1 MERYACT
8 AIPKSAWRANI
19 QHWLLRWEGKAA
31 GMGQNQK
38 GTGEAVEDA
47 AEGLG
52 VPNHTCAP
60 ISSSC
65 PCCLLVSLFA
75 ISIQERHGSALIFET
90 ETSVWLIPLWGFE
103 LSRHDRTQI
112 LGEHNWEKNH
122 CSMEKCFP
130 HHQQGAALNT
140 ERWRNCEQKQLV
152 RSSLSTG
159 LFLTQTLSG

>member
-8 AIPKSAWRANI
+8 VTHKSAWRANI
-19 QHWLLRWEGKAA
+19 QHWLLRWGETSRNGAEPEGHRR
-31 GMGQNQK
+31 GCGGCCRGPRSSQSC
-38 GTGEAVEDA
+38 T
-47 AEGLG
+47 
-52 VPNHTCAP
+52 HCAP
-60 ISSSC
+60 M
-65 PCCLLVSLFA
+65 LVSLFA

-90 ETSVWLIPLWGFE
+90 ENSVWLIPLWSFE
-103 LSRHDRTQI
+103 LSRHDRRQI